1 MKLKRIH
8 LYILLFL
15 VIFPPN
21 YTLADDYLEYENTL
35 KNLEIQTSNFS
46 SKQPSINAKH
56 AVIYDRTSQSVI
68 YGKNENETCKM
79 ASTTKILTAIIVI
92 ENCNDL
98 SKLVTVSK
106 KAARNW
112 WF

>member
-1 MKLKRIH
+1 MKFKKIY
-8 LYILLFL
+8 LYLFFF
-15 VIFPPN
+15 VIIFLPN
-21 YTLADDYLEYENTL
+21 YTLADDYLEYEYTL
-35 KNLEIQTSNFS
+35 KSLEIQTSDFS

-56 AVIYDRTSQSVI
+56 AVIYDRISQSVI